1 MEARGERRRV
11 LVTDGE
17 TRAVVAAARGLRA
30 AGFEVGIAAAQSSRP
45 APAQWSRSVAER
57 ILLPHPLEDE
67 PAFVARLGAAL
78 ASGSYSVL
86 MPGSDASLRAVSRAR
101 HALEPHA
108 KLGLPSEEAVERSL
122 DKLALT
128 TVAPRHGLD
137 SPKTVVCATVSDALA
152 AVGELGYPV
161 VVKPICSIVDRG
173 GVGLHV
179 ESRRV
184 VDDTALT
191 VAAALT
197 GEPFLLQRVQRG
209 VVISYAGVLAG
220 GRFLGSAMSRYRR
233 TWYPVAGNACFSET
247 LPQPPELS
255 ARVLGLL
262 AELGWEGLFE
272 LELIERGDGEWAA
285 IDLNPRPYGSMALA
299 IGSGA
304 NLPALWCSYLLGLD
318 PPQAH
323 VRARAGV
330 SYRWEDADLRHA
342 IWRLRAGQIAGA
354 AAVLR
359 MRRRVVHPYFSL
371 RDPGPFLARWLL
383 LARSLAERRRRPRP
397 VAAEQRVPGRAARI
411 GSRIVRPTARVA
423 VIGAGPHGLATVAHL
438 RGAGV
443 DVRCFGDP
451 LGFWRHNMPTGMIL
465 RSPVRATHIADPKRD
480 LTIERYEQ
488 DTGRFVRRPS
498 LLLEEFRGYGA
509 WFQQQVV
516 PDVDLRRVAEV
527 RRSPAGFALRLDDGE
542 TLEASHVVVATGT
555 APFANRPEPFA
566 SLPASLV
573 SHSIDHET
581 LASFAGKRVA
591 VIGGGQSAL
600 ESAALLSEAGAHVEV
615 LARAAQINWLSD
627 DSQPSASARRR
638 IDIPLPPTA
647 VGGRLS
653 GWIAAAPDAF
663 RLLPASLKPWVFQRC
678 LRPAGSGWL
687 RPRLER
693 VVLTCGVSTAA
704 AQPHDDGVRLE
715 LDDGS
720 ERIVDQVLLG
730 TGFAIDVS
738 RYPLLAADLAAEM
751 QTSDGYPR
759 LGPGLESSV
768 DGLHF
773 VGAAAALSFGPVMRF
788 VVGSWYAAPA
798 VTLRILGR
806 RQRPLNF
813 SF

>member
-1 MEARGERRRV
+1 M

-30 AGFEVGIAAAQSSRP
+30 AGFEVGIAASESNRP
-45 APAQWSRSVAER
+45 APAQWSRAAAER
-57 ILLPHPLEDE
+57 IMLPHPLEDE
-67 PAFVARLGAAL
+67 LAFVASLGAAL

-101 HALEPHA
+101 HTLEPHA
-108 KLGLPSEEAVERSL
+108 KLGLPNEEAVERSL

-128 TVAPRHGLD
+128 TVAARHGLD
-137 SPKTVVCATVSDALA
+137 SPRTVVCATVADALVA
-152 AVGELGYPV
+152 AGELGYPV
-161 VVKPICSIVDRG
+161 VVKPVSSIVDRG
-173 GVGLHV
+173 GVGRHV

-184 VDDTALT
+184 VDETALT

-247 LPQPPELS
+247 LAERPELS

-272 LELIERGDGEWAA
+272 LELIERSDGEWAA

-299 IGSGA
+299 IGAGA
-304 NLPALWCSYLLGLD
+304 NLPGLWCSHLLGLD
-318 PPQAH
+318 PPHAQ

-342 IWRLRAGQIAGA
+342 IWQLRGGQIAGA
-354 AAVLR
+354 AGVLR
-359 MRRRVVHPYFSL
+359 MRRRVVHPYFRL
-371 RDPGPFLARWLL
+371 RDPGPLVARVLSV
-383 LARSLAERRRRPRP
+383 ARSVAERPR
-397 VAAEQRVPGRAARI
+397 
-411 GSRIVRPTARVA
+411 RPTARVV
-423 VIGAGPHGLATVAHL
+423 VIGAGPHGLATMAHL
-438 RGAGV
+438 REAGV
-443 DVRCFGDP
+443 DARCFGDP
-451 LGFWRHNMPTGMIL
+451 LGFWRHHMPAGMIL
-465 RSPVRATHIADPKRD
+465 RSPIRATHIADPKRQ
-480 LTIERYEQ
+480 LTIEHFEQ
-488 DTGRFVRRPS
+488 DTGRSLRRPS
-498 LLLEEFRGYGA
+498 LLLDEFTDYGA
-509 WFQQQVV
+509 WFQQRVV
-516 PDVDLRRVAEV
+516 PDVDPRRVAEV
-527 RRSPAGFALRLDDGE
+527 SRSPAGFALRLDDGE

-573 SHSIDHET
+573 SHSSDHET
-581 LASFAGKRVA
+581 LASFAGMRVA
-591 VIGGGQSAL
+591 VIGAGQSAL
-600 ESAALLSEAGAHVEV
+600 ESAALLSEARADVEILV
-615 LARAAQINWLSD
+615 RADEINWLGD
-627 DSQPSASARRR
+627 DSQPSAAARRR

-663 RLLPASLKPWVFQRC
+663 RRLPASRKPWVSQRC

-687 RPRLER
+687 RPRLEH
-693 VVLTCGVSTAA
+693 VAYTFGVSATG
-704 AQPHDDGVRLE
+704 AQPHAGGVRLE

-720 ERIVDQVLLG
+720 ERIVDHVLLG

-751 QTSDGYPR
+751 QTSDGFPC

-806 RQRPLNF
+806 RQRPLRL

>member
-1 MEARGERRRV
+1 VKPGGERRRV

-30 AGFEVGIAAAQSSRP
+30 GGFEVGIAAAQSNRP
-45 APAQWSRSVAER
+45 APAQWSRAVAER
-57 ILLPHPLEDE
+57 IMLPHPLEDE
-67 PAFVARLGAAL
+67 PAFVAGLGTAL

-108 KLGLPSEEAVERSL
+108 KLGLPNEEAVERSL
-122 DKLALT
+122 NKLALT

-137 SPKTVVCATVSDALA
+137 SPTTVVCSTVADALA
-152 AVGELGYPV
+152 AVRELGYPA
-161 VVKPICSIVDRG
+161 VVKPVCSIVERD
-173 GVGLHV
+173 GVRSHV

-184 VDDTALT
+184 VDETTLT
-191 VAAALT
+191 LAAALT

-209 VVISYAGVLAG
+209 LVMSYAGVVAG
-220 GRFLGSAMSRYRR
+220 GRFLGSAVSRYRR
-233 TWYPVAGNACFSET
+233 TWHPVAGNACFSET
-247 LPQPPELS
+247 LPESPELS

-272 LELIERGDGEWAA
+272 LELIERGNGEWAA

-299 IGSGA
+299 IGAGA

-318 PPQAH
+318 PPQLQVH
-323 VRARAGV
+323 ARAGV
-330 SYRWEDADLRHA
+330 SYRWGDADLRHA
-342 IWRLRAGQIAGA
+342 MSLLRVGQIAEA
-354 AAVLR
+354 AAVVR
-359 MRRRVVHPYFSL
+359 IRRGVVHPYLSI
-371 RDPGPFLARWLL
+371 RDPGPFFARGL
-383 LARSLAERRRRPRP
+383 SLAGSVARRRRRARP
-397 VAAEQRVPGRAARI
+397 L
-411 GSRIVRPTARVA
+411 VA
-423 VIGAGPHGLATVAHL
+423 VIGAGPHGLAVAAHL

-443 DVRCFGDP
+443 PVRCFGDP
-451 LGFWRHNMPTGMIL
+451 LGFWRHHMPAGMIL
-465 RSPVRATHIADPKRD
+465 RSPIRATHIADPKRE
-480 LTIERYEQ
+480 LTIEHFER
-488 DTGRFVRRPS
+488 DTGRSLRRPS
-498 LLLEEFRGYGA
+498 LLLEEFNDYGA

-516 PDVDLRRVAEV
+516 PDLDFRRVADV
-527 RRSPAGFALRLDDGE
+527 RRDPGGFALRLDDGE

-555 APFANRPEPFA
+555 AAFARRPEPFA
-566 SLPASLV
+566 SLPPSLV
-573 SHSIDHET
+573 SHSSDHAT
-581 LASFAGKRVA
+581 LASFASKRVA
-591 VIGGGQSAL
+591 VIGAGQSAL
-600 ESAALLSEAGAHVEV
+600 ESAALLSEAGAAVEV
-615 LARAAQINWLSD
+615 LVRAEQINWLPD
-627 DSQPSASARRR
+627 DTQPRASTRRR

-647 VGGRLS
+647 VGGRAS

-663 RLLPASLKPWVFQRC
+663 RRLPASLKPWVFQRC

-687 RPRLER
+687 RARLEH
-693 VVLTCGVSTAA
+693 VVYTCGVSVTA
-704 AQPHDDGVRLE
+704 AQPHDGAVRLE

-720 ERIVDQVLLG
+720 QRIVDHVLLG
-730 TGFAIDVS
+730 TGFTIDVS
-738 RYPLLAADLAAEM
+738 RYGLLASDLVAAI

-788 VVGSWYAAPA
+788 VVGGWYAAPA

-806 RQRPLNF
+806 RQRPLRL